1 LELNSVG
8 TDAGLAAIANG
19 AAPGSGRLCFL
30 NFIDPARNDPAILI
44 VGRLPFKE
52 SRAARPAP
60 K

>member
-1 LELNSVG
+1 LESNSVG
-8 TDAGLAAIANG
+8 TDAGLATIANG

-30 NFIDPARNDPAILI
+30 NFIEPARNDPAMLI
-44 VGRLPFKE
+44 VGRVPFKE